1 MDFRQAIAALA
12 ACLTLIA
19 AEAHSAVPV
28 EIASH
33 APPHGTAPRQWLQRL
48 SDAGA
53 GSTRLVGASG
63 REKPRLDELGEGRD
77 GRPIVKVY
85 AVLTRKNELLLPGA
99 RGHERY
105 RLSDQKKLA
114 EFFQR
119 LEAGGAEGVTAPR
132 GKHDL
137 TEAEFT
143 DAFTRLQR
151 PLPSPADG
159 ATLQELIDE
168 AARVTRLKIEADAPL
183 RPVLATRVEDAASLD
198 RLACGTALAAALRA
212 EGLALTPD
220 KPIGGA
226 MRLRIVASKDAA
238 EPWPVGYKPERSP
251 RETAPILMDFL
262 TIEIDGYTLAEALG
276 AIRPRLVWKDKPL
289 PIVWDRFAMRSAGID
304 PAAVPVT
311 FKRKRTFY
319 KKVVDKLAFQARLKL
334 DLRVDEAGTPFL
346 WLTR

>member
-1 MDFRQAIAALA
+1 MNVRQAIPALA
-12 ACLTLIA
+12 ACLLLA
-19 AEAHSAVPV
+19 AEAESAAPV

-48 SDAGA
+48 SEAGA

-63 REKPRLDELGEGRD
+63 REKPRLDDLGAGR
-77 GRPIVKVY
+77 GGEPIVKVY
-85 AVLTRKNELLLPGA
+85 AVLTRKNELLLPGD
-99 RGHERY
+99 RGAERY
-105 RLSDQKKLA
+105 RLSEEQKLA
-114 EFFQR
+114 EFFER

-132 GKHDL
+132 GKHGL

-143 DAFTRLQR
+143 DLFARLQR
-151 PLPSPADG
+151 PLPPPADG
-159 ATLQELIDE
+159 ATQQDLIDD
-168 AARVTRLKIEADAPL
+168 AARVTRLGIETEAPL
-183 RPVLATRVEDAASLD
+183 RPVLATRVEDATSLD

-212 EGLALTPD
+212 EGLALAPD

-226 MRLRIVASKDAA
+226 TRLCVVASKDAP

-262 TIEIDGYTLAEALG
+262 TIEIDGYTLAEALE
-276 AIRPRLVWKDKPL
+276 AIGPRLLWKDKPL
-289 PIVWDRFAMRSAGID
+289 PIVWDRFTMRSEGVD
-304 PAAVPVT
+304 PTAVPVT

-319 KKVVDKLAFQARLKL
+319 KKVLDKLAFQARLKL
-334 DLRVDEAGTPFL
+334 ELRVDEAGTPFL

>member
-1 MDFRQAIAALA
+1 MNVRQAKFALA
-12 ACLTLIA
+12 ACLFLVA
-19 AEAHSAVPV
+19 AEVSAAVPV
-28 EIASH
+28 EIASQ

-48 SDAGA
+48 AEAGA
-53 GSTRLVGASG
+53 GSTRLVGAGGAS
-63 REKPRLDELGEGRD
+63 RPRIDTLGEGRD

-85 AVLTRKNELLLPGA
+85 AILTRKNELLLPGD
-99 RGHERY
+99 RGAERY
-105 RLSDQKKLA
+105 RLSDDKKLA
-114 EFFQR
+114 EFFKR

-132 GKHDL
+132 GKHGL

-143 DAFTRLQR
+143 DLFTRLQR
-151 PLPSPADG
+151 PLPSPAEG
-159 ATLQELIDE
+159 ATLQDLIDDAE
-168 AARVTRLKIEADAPL
+168 RVTRLKIEADAPL
-183 RPVLATRVEDAASLD
+183 RSVLTTQVEDAASLD

-226 MRLRIVASKDAA
+226 TRLRVVASNDAK

-251 RETAPILMDFL
+251 RETAPILMEFL
-262 TIEIDGYTLAEALG
+262 TIEIDGYTLAEAYG
-276 AIRPRLVWKDKPL
+276 AIAPRLVWKEKPL

-304 PAAVPVT
+304 PLTKQVT

-319 KKVVDKLAFQARLKL
+319 KKVLDQLAFQARLKL
-334 DLRVDEAGTPFL
+334 ELRVDEAGTPFL